1 MKIWCGRD
9 APLIK
14 INNVI
19 RYTL

>member
-19 RYTL
+19 RNML